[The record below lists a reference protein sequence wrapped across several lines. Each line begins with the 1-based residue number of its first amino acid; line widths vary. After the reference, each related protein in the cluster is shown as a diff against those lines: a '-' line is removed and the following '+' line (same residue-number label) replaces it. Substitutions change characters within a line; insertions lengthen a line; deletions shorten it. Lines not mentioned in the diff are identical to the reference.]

1 MNKSRGGKWNFSLER
16 LEAQHRK
23 LETEYFGLENETL
36 FVKTIRDFEILKKEL
51 EPSHDKIRHNAKKN
65 GNSAL
70 LAKQPA
76 RKI

>member
-1 MNKSRGGKWNFSLER
+1 MRGGNWNFSLER

-23 LETEYFGLENETL
+23 LETAFFGLETL
-36 FVKTIRDFEILKKEL
+36 FVKTIRDLEILQKEL
-51 EPSHDKIRHNAKKN
+51 EPSHEKIERNAKKN

-70 LAKQPA
+70 LARKPA